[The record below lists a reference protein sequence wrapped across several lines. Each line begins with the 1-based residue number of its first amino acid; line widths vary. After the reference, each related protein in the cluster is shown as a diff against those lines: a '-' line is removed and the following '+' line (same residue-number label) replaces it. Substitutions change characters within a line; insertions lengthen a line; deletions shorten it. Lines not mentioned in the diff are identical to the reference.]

1 MNALWRILCHR
12 LTGGRPPK
20 EVVEKTFDLLA
31 YMEKYCEI
39 CKRNDIY
46 YNYNLFALLFLFGRL
61 TSGKAG
67 NDAFFRAEGSHGG
80 TWWRSAWSVQVC
92 LESLLCLSP
101 AW

>member
-46 YNYNLFALLFLFGRL
+46 YNYNLFCIALP
-61 TSGKAG
+61 
-67 NDAFFRAEGSHGG
+67 FRQTYFRKGG
-80 TWWRSAWSVQVC
+80 Q
-92 LESLLCLSP
+92 
-101 AW
+101 